1 MIKKFGNTVFK
12 GWSERQY
19 RAKKKVRYKVLN
31 VMSKNFCIHIY
42 LRNTGLEIGRNWG
55 KSRTCKDL

>member
-19 RAKKKVRYKVLN
+19 RAKKKKKRYKVLN
-31 VMSKNFCIHIY
+31 VMNKNFCIHIY
-42 LRNTGLEIGRNWG
+42 LRNTGLETGRN
-55 KSRTCKDL
+55 

>member
-19 RAKKKVRYKVLN
+19 RAKKKRYKVLN
-31 VMSKNFCIHIY
+31 VMNKNFCIHIY
-42 LRNTGLEIGRNWG
+42 LRNTGLEIGRTQG
-55 KSRTCKDL
+55 KSRKYKDL

>member
-19 RAKKKVRYKVLN
+19 RAKKKRYKVLN
-31 VMSKNFCIHIY
+31 VMNKNFCIHIY
-42 LRNTGLEIGRNWG
+42 LRNTGLEIGR
-55 KSRTCKDL
+55 T